1 MKNNVYNSINPLVP
15 LKLPQFD
22 KKWKIKLKPH
32 IFPNPY
38 LFSSSRDL
46 KVKYHYCSTPI
57 VKWSIW
63 TPNLISFIARIATTN
78 HFFSLILF
86 FSISLS
92 LFLFLSYIGARKQLV
107 DQNKYWQNFWIRLIV
122 LCGLQFSS
130 FSFDLVPLNNFNINS
145 IKWRQLNEV
154 IEREKKF

>member
-1 MKNNVYNSINPLVP
+1 
-15 LKLPQFD
+15 
-22 KKWKIKLKPH
+22 
-32 IFPNPY
+32 
-38 LFSSSRDL
+38 
-46 KVKYHYCSTPI
+46 
-57 VKWSIW
+57 
-63 TPNLISFIARIATTN
+63 
-78 HFFSLILF
+78 
-86 FSISLS
+86 
-92 LFLFLSYIGARKQLV
+92 V